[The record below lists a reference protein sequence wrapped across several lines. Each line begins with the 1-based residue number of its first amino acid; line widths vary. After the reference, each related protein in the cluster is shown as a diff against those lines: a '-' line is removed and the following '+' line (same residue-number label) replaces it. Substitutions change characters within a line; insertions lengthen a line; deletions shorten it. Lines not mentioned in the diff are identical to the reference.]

1 MQDRR
6 KYQRFNLEDAVFLKF
21 ESDLAKII
29 EGKLLD
35 ISFGG
40 LSIFL
45 KESIELGAIV
55 QAIVQFNSPNVL
67 EKQLVGR
74 GTVVHASQYSLN
86 GQDGF
91 RIGLEFIEVD
101 KEIVINIIDK
111 LRSKILHQ
119 IRKKS

>member
-1 MQDRR
+1 M
-6 KYQRFNLEDAVFLKF
+6 KF